1 MMSRPSATAVNE
13 QDRRRAVQRTAWW
26 LALIAL
32 AVYVGFI
39 ALSVVRGH

>member
-1 MMSRPSATAVNE
+1 MSRPSAAAVNE
-13 QDRRRAVQRTAWW
+13 QHRRRAVQRTAWW

-32 AVYVGFI
+32 AFYVGFI

>member
-1 MMSRPSATAVNE
+1 MRRIAATVVDE
-13 QDRRRAVQRTAWW
+13 QNRRRAAHRTAWW

-39 ALSVVRGH
+39 ALSVVRGQ

>member
-1 MMSRPSATAVNE
+1 MLRTTATAVTE
-13 QDRRRAVQRTAWW
+13 QDRRRAVHRTAWW

>member
-1 MMSRPSATAVNE
+1 MSRPSATAVNE
-13 QDRRRAVQRTAWW
+13 QHRRRAVQRTAWW

-32 AVYVGFI
+32 AFYVGFI